1 MKSNLTQQRFKAPKK
16 SACGL
21 CKPHKR
27 GWAGKRKAA
36 DIRLSIGHEQQL
48 REAENL

>member
-1 MKSNLTQQRFKAPKK
+1 MKSNFTQQRFKAPKK

-27 GWAGKRKAA
+27 GWVGKRKASA
-36 DIRLSIGHEQQL
+36 IRFAIGHEQQL
-48 REAENL
+48 MEPNRI

>member
-1 MKSNLTQQRFKAPKK
+1 MKSRLSQQRFKAPKK

-27 GWAGKRKAA
+27 GWVGKRRTA
-36 DIRLSIGHEQQL
+36 DLRLAIGHEQQL
-48 REAENL
+48 RDAAV